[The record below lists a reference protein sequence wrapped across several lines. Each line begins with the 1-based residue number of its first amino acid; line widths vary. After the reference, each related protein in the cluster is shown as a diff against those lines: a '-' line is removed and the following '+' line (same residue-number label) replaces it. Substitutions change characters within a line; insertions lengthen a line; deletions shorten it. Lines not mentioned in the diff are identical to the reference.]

1 MHAQLKNG
9 TLLLRFGTRFGI
21 AEAERVCEAA
31 RAFAPLRQLTLDF
44 TDVRD
49 FEQSACTVVA
59 KMLSARFARK
69 VVLLG
74 VTPGKS
80 GMLKYLGVE
89 CTRPEPGRT

>member
-9 TLLLRFGTRFGI
+9 SLRLRMGRRFGI

-49 FEQSACTVVA
+49 FEPSACTVVA
-59 KMLSARFARK
+59 KMLATRFLGK

-74 VTPGKS
+74 VTPGQS
-80 GMLKYLGVE
+80 RMLKYPSVE
-89 CTRPEPGRT
+89 RTRSEPGRT

>member
-9 TLLLRFGTRFGI
+9 TLLLRIGTRFGT
-21 AEAERVCEAA
+21 AEAERVCEAT

-49 FEQSACTVVA
+49 FEQSACAVVA
-59 KMLSARFARK
+59 KMLSERFGRK

-74 VTPGKS
+74 VTPGQS
-80 GMLKYLGVE
+80 RMLKYLGVE
-89 CTRPEPGRT
+89 CTRSEPGRT

>member
-9 TLLLRFGTRFGI
+9 SLHLRLGRFGI

-69 VVLLG
+69 VVLLS
-74 VTPGKS
+74 VTLGQAR
-80 GMLKYLGVE
+80 MLKYLGVE
-89 CTRPEPGRT
+89 CTRSEPGRT

>member
-59 KMLSARFARK
+59 DVLSARFARK

-74 VTPGKS
+74 VTPGQS
-80 GMLKYLGVE
+80 RMLKYPGTE
-89 CTRPEPGRT
+89 CTRSEPGRT